1 MSARTAKASSIPNG
15 LNWQVNN
22 HIVTIFGGTGD
33 LTYRKLLPAFY
44 NLLETKQLPKSLHIV
59 IIGRQ
64 ELTSDDYHKLLE
76 PWLREHARYTIDNE
90 LLKQFIGLVTY
101 FKMTFT
107 EDEGYT
113 RLKTHFDTID
123 KDAKRLYYF
132 AVAPS
137 FFETIAI
144 QLDKHTLIDNAK
156 IIIEKPFG
164 SDLAS
169 AISINDTLTKIIGE
183 ENIYRIDHYIA
194 KEMVQNI
201 FTIRFANAIFEN
213 IWNNQAIDN
222 IQISANETV
231 GVENRGSY
239 YDTTGALK
247 DMFQNH
253 LLQILSIVTMDKPA
267 TLNAEDIHAKQEEIL
282 ESIRIENIQE
292 DVVLG
297 QYVANEDSLSYIDE
311 DRVAPDSKTETYA
324 ALKLKIDLPQWDTVP
339 VYIRTGKRMNSRS
352 THIAV
357 EFKDVDNNNRNVL
370 VINVQPE
377 EGVTL
382 RFNIKK
388 PGQTNDTQ
396 TVSMDFCQSCNYENR
411 LNTPEAY
418 ERLLNAA
425 LQEDHTLFASFKQV
439 KLSWELV
446 ETLSKALENTQP
458 ETYKAFTQGPEKAN
472 TLLER
477 DGQMWI
483 EEDTFQRQ

>member
-1 MSARTAKASSIPNG
+1 MKDTSIQNG
-15 LNWQVNN
+15 MILTVNN

-44 NLLETKQLPKSLHIV
+44 NLLENHQLPKQFHIV

-64 ELTSDDYHKLLE
+64 ELSTSDYHELLT
-76 PWLREHARYTIDNE
+76 PWLRNHSRYKVDEDT
-90 LLKQFIGLVTY
+90 LKHFVSLVSY
-101 FKMTFT
+101 FEMTFT
-107 EDEGYT
+107 EDEGYV
-113 RLKTHFDTID
+113 RLKEYFDTTD
-123 KDAKRLYYF
+123 QFAKRMYYF

-144 QLDKHTLIDNAK
+144 QLEKHNLIENAK

-164 SDLAS
+164 NDLSS
-169 AISINDTLTKIIGE
+169 AISINNTLTTIIGE

-201 FTIRFANAIFEN
+201 FTIRFANAIFSN
-213 IWNNQAIDN
+213 IWNKDSIDN

-253 LLQILSIVTMDKPA
+253 LLQILSIVTMDKPNSF
-267 TLNAEDIHAKQEEIL
+267 NANDIHEKQEEIL
-282 ESIRIENIQE
+282 EALIKE
-292 DVVLG
+292 DIVLG
-297 QYVANEDSLSYIDE
+297 QYIANEGSLSYTDE
-311 DRVAPDSKTETYA
+311 DRVAKDSNTETYA
-324 ALKLKIDLPQWDTVP
+324 AIKLKINRPNWEGVP
-339 VYIRTGKRMNSRS
+339 IYVRTGKRLNSRS
-352 THIAV
+352 THIAI
-357 EFKDVDNNNRNVL
+357 EFKHVDESQRNVL

-377 EGVTL
+377 EGITL

-388 PGQTNDTQ
+388 PGQTNEIQ

-446 ETLSKALENTQP
+446 ETLSKELHNVKP
-458 ETYKAFTQGPEKAN
+458 EPYLAYTEGPLKARD
-472 TLLER
+472 LLER
-477 DGQMWI
+477 KDQQWI
-483 EEDTFQRQ
+483 QENNYEN